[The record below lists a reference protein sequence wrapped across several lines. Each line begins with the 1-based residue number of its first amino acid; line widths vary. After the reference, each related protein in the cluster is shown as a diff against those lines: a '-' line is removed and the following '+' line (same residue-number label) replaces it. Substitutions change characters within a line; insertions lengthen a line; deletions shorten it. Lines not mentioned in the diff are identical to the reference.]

1 LPELHRL
8 QILVTQKQFHWLWA
22 QRLVT
27 GKSMGAVIRELINEA
42 MKGGE
47 GGNGSKAKQAERY

>member
-1 LPELHRL
+1 MSDFHRL
-8 QILVTQKQFHWLWA
+8 HVLITRKQFHWL
-22 QRLVT
+22 QKKRFVT

-42 MKGGE
+42 MKGGG